1 MRETTD
7 DRPPT
12 VGSARAEQP
21 PTTRTK
27 RRWLGA
33 VLGDFPWVHLGL
45 RLFGNT
51 LFVVGSVLFFWE
63 STKTL
68 GVWLFVFGSSGM
80 LLGSVGELLVR
91 IEKKRRRHGGGH
103 DS

>member
-1 MRETTD
+1 MAETI
-7 DRPPT
+7 DRD
-12 VGSARAEQP
+12 GRKA
-21 PTTRTK
+21 PTTTPHDSTSGHK

-33 VLGDFPWVHLGL
+33 VLSDFPWVHLALG
-45 RLFGNT
+45 LFGNT

-68 GVWLFVFGSSGM
+68 GIWLFVFGSSGM

-91 IEKKRRRHGGGH
+91 VEKKRRSGGGGQE
-103 DS
+103 S